1 MPPLDLAHLHTFL
14 VVLALA
20 MARVTGI
27 MLVMPFLGRGMV
39 TALARNGMIMALA
52 LPIMV
57 FAWTTRPADLDITRL
72 TPILGLGLKELLL
85 GCLLG
90 MPVAATMWGVE
101 TAGTFIDHQRGA
113 TMTSLLSPGN
123 LNLDSP
129 LGTFL
134 AQLYATWLFV
144 SGGFSKLLEALYR
157 SHDIWPLWSFHP
169 AFGPAFVT
177 GMLDLADL
185 VMLLTL
191 LLAGPAIVAMFLSE
205 LGLALVS
212 RFAPQLE
219 VFFLAMPVKSAVALL
234 LLILSL
240 TIALANA
247 DKHMPSPFAIVNR
260 IAR

>member
-1 MPPLDLAHLHTFL
+1 MSPLDRDHLHTFL

-20 MARVTGI
+20 MARLTG
-27 MLVMPFLGRGMV
+27 MVLVMPFLGRGMV
-39 TALARNGMIMALA
+39 TAPARNGVIMALA
-52 LPIMV
+52 LPVMG
-57 FAWTTRPADLDITRL
+57 FAWATRPADPDITRL
-72 TPILGLGLKELLL
+72 VPVLGLGLKELLL

-113 TMTSLLSPGN
+113 TMTSLLSPASV
-123 LNLDSP
+123 NLDSP

-134 AQLYATWLFV
+134 AHLYATWLFV

-157 SHDIWPLWSFHP
+157 SHDVWPLWSFHP
-169 AFGPAFVT
+169 AFGPIFVT
-177 GMLDLADL
+177 SVLDLADL

-205 LGLALVS
+205 LGLALIS

-219 VFFLAMPVKSAVALL
+219 VFFLAMSVKSAVGLL
-234 LLILSL
+234 LLLLSL
-240 TIALANA
+240 TIIVANA
-247 DKHMPSPFAIVNR
+247 DKHMPSSVLILNR

>member
-1 MPPLDLAHLHTFL
+1 
-14 VVLALA
+14 

-27 MLVMPFLGRGMV
+27 MLVMPFLRRGMV
-39 TALARNGMIMALA
+39 TALARNSVIMALA
-52 LPIMV
+52 LPV
-57 FAWTTRPADLDITRL
+57 AGFAWATWPADLDITSL
-72 TPILGLGLKELLL
+72 MPMLGLGLKELLL

-101 TAGTFIDHQRGA
+101 AAGTFIDHQRGA
-113 TMTSLLSPGN
+113 TMTSLLSPAGD
-123 LNLDSP
+123 NLDSA

-169 AFGPAFVT
+169 AFGPIFVT
-177 GMLDLADL
+177 HMLDLADL

-219 VFFLAMPVKSAVALL
+219 VFFLAMPVKSAVGLL

-240 TIALANA
+240 TIILASA
-247 DKHMPSPFAIVNR
+247 DKHMPSSILILNR